1 MENELLAALQG
12 SKPNRQRLEALIAE
26 LEASA
31 DIDLAVEH
39 QQEQL
44 EGCLLYT
51 SPSPRD

>member
-31 DIDLAVEH
+31 DIDLSLIH
-39 QQEQL
+39 I
-44 EGCLLYT
+44 
-51 SPSPRD
+51 